1 MAERWQR
8 ELTKLR
14 RGTPP
19 DGLWDRV
26 AEGPRM
32 DPLSEPRRSRLAAA
46 AVAVAVVALAAM
58 FAVRAFAPSRARDH
72 TLSGPDVLTVPT
84 RGVTAPAFL
93 TDGHPIFV
101 VHHEDG
107 TVTVVDAFSTHRAL
121 GFEEIVVWCPT
132 TRQLVEWAHEAHW
145 DEYGRWH
152 SAGPAPSGL
161 PTYRFDVV
169 ARDPNGDPASIRVG
183 EPRDPDPGRSAAIT
197 EPSRPPFCPP
207 DDAFVT
213 HSIDPSDI
221 YASPDAA
228 VAAAPAGWVAV
239 HGTLHVDDRDA
250 FTQLC
255 AEVADGACV
264 DGVPVRGLDTVRF
277 LLEIIRKYPGQ
288 TGYDEPQVWL
298 VRVRDGLIDDPA
310 IAGFLNGAGGGVH
323 R

>member
-14 RGTPP
+14 GGAPP
-19 DGLWDRV
+19 AELWDRV
-26 AEGPRM
+26 VEGPRM

-46 AVAVAVVALAAM
+46 AVAVVVFALAAV
-58 FAVRAFAPSRARDH
+58 FAFRALDLVRTDR
-72 TLSGPDVLTVPT
+72 TLSGSNVVTVPP
-84 RGVTAPAFL
+84 RGEAKPAFL
-93 TDGHPIFV
+93 SDGHPIFV

-107 TVTVVDAFSTHRAL
+107 TVTVVDAFSTHRAF

-132 TRQLVEWAHEAHW
+132 TRHLVEWAHEAHW

-161 PTYRFDVV
+161 PTYAFDVI
-169 ARDPNGDPASIRVG
+169 ARDPNGDPATIRIG
-183 EPRDPDPGRSAAIT
+183 EAQEPDPGRSAAVT
-197 EPSRPPFCPP
+197 DPSRPPFCPP
-207 DDAFVT
+207 DGSYVT
-213 HSIDPSDI
+213 HTIDPSDI
-221 YASPDAA
+221 YGSPEAA

-239 HGTLHVDDRDA
+239 RGTLHVDDRDA

-255 AEVADGACV
+255 AEVTDGACV

-288 TGYDEPQVWL
+288 TGYEEPQVWL
-298 VRVRDGLIDDPA
+298 VRVRDGVIDDPA
-310 IAGFLNGAGGGVH
+310 IAGFLNGAGVH
-323 R
+323 P

>member
-14 RGTPP
+14 GGAPP
-19 DGLWDRV
+19 AELWDRV

-46 AVAVAVVALAAM
+46 AVAVVVFALAAV
-58 FAVRAFAPSRARDH
+58 FAFRALDPVRTDR
-72 TLSGPDVLTVPT
+72 TLGGSNVVTVPP
-84 RGVTAPAFL
+84 RGDTEPAFL
-93 TDGHPIFV
+93 SDGHPIFV

-107 TVTVVDAFSTHRAL
+107 TVTVVDAFSTHRAF

-132 TRQLVEWAHEAHW
+132 TRHLVEWAHEAHW

-161 PTYRFDVV
+161 PTYAFDVA
-169 ARDPNGDPASIRVG
+169 ARDPNGDPATIRIG
-183 EPRDPDPGRSAAIT
+183 EPREPDPGRSAAVT
-197 EPSRPPFCPP
+197 DPSRPPFCPP
-207 DDAFVT
+207 DGSYVT
-213 HSIDPSDI
+213 HTLDPSDI
-221 YASPDAA
+221 YDSPEAA
-228 VAAAPAGWVAV
+228 VAAAPAGWVAIR
-239 HGTLHVDDRDA
+239 GTLHVDDADA

-277 LLEIIRKYPGQ
+277 LLEIIRKYPGE
-288 TGYDEPQVWL
+288 TGYDKPQVWL

-310 IAGFLNGAGGGVH
+310 IAGFLNGAGVH
-323 R
+323 S

>member
-14 RGTPP
+14 GGAPP
-19 DGLWDRV
+19 AELWDRV
-26 AEGPRM
+26 VEGPRM

-46 AVAVAVVALAAM
+46 AVAVVVFALAA
-58 FAVRAFAPSRARDH
+58 AFAFRA
-72 TLSGPDVLTVPT
+72 LGPVLTDRTLDGSNVVSIPP
-84 RGVTAPAFL
+84 RGEVKPAFL
-93 TDGHPIFV
+93 SDGHPIFV

-107 TVTVVDAFSTHRAL
+107 TVTVVDAFSTHRAF

-132 TRQLVEWAHEAHW
+132 TRHLVEWAHEAHW

-161 PTYRFDVV
+161 TTFAFDVT
-169 ARDPNGDPASIRVG
+169 ARDPKGDAATIRVG
-183 EPRDPDPGRSAAIT
+183 EAQEPDPGRSAAVT
-197 EPSRPPFCPP
+197 DPSRPPFCPP
-207 DDAFVT
+207 DGSYVT
-213 HSIDPSDI
+213 HTIDPSDI
-221 YASPDAA
+221 YGSPEAA

-239 HGTLHVDDRDA
+239 RGTLHVDDLDA

-277 LLEIIRKYPGQ
+277 LLEIIRKHPG
-288 TGYDEPQVWL
+288 TGYEEPQVWL
-298 VRVRDGLIDDPA
+298 VRVRDGVIDDPA
-310 IAGFLNGAGGGVH
+310 IAGFLNGAGVH
-323 R
+323 P

>member
-14 RGTPP
+14 GAMPP

-46 AVAVAVVALAAM
+46 AVAVVVFALAAT
-58 FAVRAFAPSRARDH
+58 FAVKAFGPFQNQDH
-72 TLSGPDVLTVPT
+72 TLAGPDVLMVPA

-93 TDGHPIFV
+93 SDGHPIFV

-107 TVTVVDAFSTHRAL
+107 TVTVVDAFSTHRAF

-161 PTYRFDVV
+161 PTYDFDVV
-169 ARDPNGDPASIRVG
+169 ARDPNGDPATIRIG
-183 EPRDPDPGRSAAIT
+183 EPRDADPGHSAAIT
-197 EPSRPPFCPP
+197 DPSRPPLCPP

-213 HSIDPSDI
+213 HTIDPSAI
-221 YASPDAA
+221 YSSPEAA

-277 LLEIIRKYPGQ
+277 LLEIIRKYPGE
-288 TGYDEPQVWL
+288 TGYDKPQVWL
-298 VRVRDGLIDDPA
+298 VRVRDGVIDDPA

>member
-14 RGTPP
+14 GGVPP

-26 AEGPRM
+26 AQGPRM
-32 DPLSEPRRSRLAAA
+32 DPLPEPRRSRLAAA
-46 AVAVAVVALAAM
+46 AVAVTVFALAAM
-58 FAVRAFAPSRARDH
+58 FVVRAFGPFRDPDH
-72 TLSGPDVLTVPT
+72 TLAGPDVLTVPD
-84 RGVTAPAFL
+84 RGETAAAFL
-93 TDGHPIFV
+93 SDGHPIFV

-107 TVTVVDAFSTHRAL
+107 TVTIVDAFSTHRAF

-161 PTYRFDVV
+161 PTFNFDVI
-169 ARDPNGDPASIRVG
+169 ARDPNGDPATIRIG
-183 EPRDPDPGRSAAIT
+183 EPQEPDPGHSAAIT
-197 EPSRPPFCPP
+197 DPSRPPFCPP
-207 DDAFVT
+207 DGAYLT
-213 HSIDPSDI
+213 HTIDPSDI
-221 YASPDAA
+221 YASPEAA

-239 HGTLHVDDRDA
+239 RGTLHVDDRDA

-255 AEVADGACV
+255 AEVAAGACV
-264 DGVPVRGLDTVRF
+264 DGVPVRGLDSVRF
-277 LLEIIRKYPGQ
+277 LLEIIRKYPGE
-288 TGYDEPQVWL
+288 TGYEQPQVWL
-298 VRVRDGLIDDPA
+298 VRVRDGVIDDPA
-310 IAGFLNGAGGGVH
+310 IAGFLSGAGGGVH